1 MTEQQIAA
9 VDVAAVLRFLGPADR
24 PAIAA
29 EQRVLPQRLDID
41 VLRNIRKR
49 RDEQRVLGAIEFAQV
64 TGLTVSLAR
73 DDRNSIGLV
82 EHVGRA
88 HVHANIA
95 GRTALGIDE
104 LSRARNTS
112 SAVAASACEASLQ
125 SASSLSSAP
134 PSRPASR
141 K

>member
-1 MTEQQIAA
+1 MRNSSSSMRPPALCAARKSVTEQKIAA
-9 VDVAAVLRFLGPADR
+9 VDVALVSCFLGPANR
-24 PAIAA
+24 PAITA

-41 VLRNIRKR
+41 VVRNIRKR
-49 RDEQRVLGAIEFAQV
+49 RDEQRVLGAIEFAQE

-95 GRTALGIDE
+95 GRTALGIDD
-104 LSRARNTS
+104 LDHS
-112 SAVAASACEASLQ
+112 AASA
-125 SASSLSSAP
+125 
-134 PSRPASR
+134 
-141 K
+141 